1 MDDLKPEE
9 HYRAKIDKYLE
20 RYFIIDREI
29 KSVCSRYRIDYI
41 LQCKESKKLFGLEVK
56 SEKRMRGN
64 DFGKYLKQASNYSS
78 CEWYSQFGKV
88 KVLIF
93 ITPAISNSFIN
104 ITKMEYLNG
113 KEIYYSQH
121 DRNHEHSNV
130 AGLIGQICNIGE
142 IRSFKG
148 YYGNHYFS
156 IMYRNKTLWSSRLKG
171 KIHEVNYNFY
181 NDKL

>member
-1 MDDLKPEE
+1 MADIKPEE
-9 HYRAKIDKYLE
+9 EYRNKIDKHLSQ
-20 RYFIIDREI
+20 YFDIEREI
-29 KSVCSRYRIDYI
+29 KSVCGKYRIDYI
-41 LQCKESKKLFGLEVK
+41 LQCKLSKCLLGLEVK
-56 SEKRMRGN
+56 SENRMRGN
-64 DFGKYLKQASNYSS
+64 DFGKYLKQASNYSD
-78 CEWYSQFGKV
+78 CEWYSKFGKV

-130 AGLIGQICNIGE
+130 GGLIGQICNIGE

-148 YYGNHYFS
+148 YYGNDYFS
-156 IMYRNKTLWSSRLKG
+156 FMYRNKTLWSSRLKG

>member
-1 MDDLKPEE
+1 MADIKPEE
-9 HYRAKIDKYLE
+9 EYRIKIDKHLE

-29 KSVCSRYRIDYI
+29 KSVCNKYRIDYI

-64 DFGKYLKQASNYSS
+64 DFGKYLKQASNYSN
-78 CEWYSQFGKV
+78 CQWYSKFGKV

-130 AGLIGQICNIGE
+130 AGLIGQGFNIGE

-148 YYGNHYFS
+148 YYVNDYFS
-156 IMYRNKTLWSSRLKG
+156 FMYRNKTIWSSRLKG
-171 KIHEVNYNFY
+171 KIHEVNYDFY
-181 NDKL
+181 TGKL